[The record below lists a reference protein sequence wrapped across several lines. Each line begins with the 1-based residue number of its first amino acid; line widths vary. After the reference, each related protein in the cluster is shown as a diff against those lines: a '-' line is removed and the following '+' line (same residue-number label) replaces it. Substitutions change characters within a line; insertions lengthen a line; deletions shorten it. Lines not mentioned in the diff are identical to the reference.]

1 MAKKIKLKNII
12 KENFS
17 LVGGVVSM
25 PAINRDQPSLT
36 GLVEDMYG
44 QSEKFLLMK

>member
-25 PAINRDQPSLT
+25 PAINRET
-36 GLVEDMYG
+36 
-44 QSEKFLLMK
+44 F